1 MLYTCSFFIMKGE
14 ERMKKIKQHD
24 ERDCGAA
31 CFATIMSYYGSCI
44 TLQEARKRVHTDING
59 TTIYNIVSAA
69 HDIKMKADA
78 YEGAYSDLLDSIKDG
93 TIKLPCI
100 VHVITEDNLEH
111 FLVLLKA
118 SGRKVKVFDPGR
130 GKISYSV
137 ENFCHFWT
145 GHVIDIRPDNAYVP
159 LKTSVDRKVYHS
171 ILKAMVPK
179 YIIAVCMSLAVVVI
193 SVLGTLGYQIVVDGF
208 MSQRSQQVSENIVDV
223 EESEEIHSEGD
234 LHAEEEADFGAFNK
248 TFNKLDK
255 DVPLEK
261 LYDNFRMVIIV
272 LAGLYILQF
281 FIQLLRD
288 VIIASMSKKAD
299 KSVMRLYTD
308 KILKLPLDFF
318 QNITSGELISRF
330 SDLSAVRSLFTEY
343 SLAII
348 FDVIV
353 FVCGSIMMC
362 IINSTLF
369 LIILGVAVLYA
380 ILIYGFSHSI
390 SKVNTRYMSKN
401 AKTVSDFKELTD
413 GIETIRL
420 SCGEDVIKNRLLN
433 DYDNIT
439 QIGFHGN
446 VLFSL
451 QNSFAIVLESA
462 SAILALYVGS
472 LLVREG
478 VLSMGYLITFSMLI
492 SYMLSPI
499 NNLVE
504 AQPSVQKAIVA
515 MRRLN
520 DVVFV
525 NDEDEAVGNGGLMMG
540 DIEFDNV
547 SFSYVE
553 DCPVISDANIK
564 IRKGEKVLLNG
575 TNGCGKSTLVRLI
588 LAIYA
593 PDNGEIRINNRNIQ
607 SIPKHYLRKKISYIP
622 QDVFILSD
630 TIYENIAMGNPE
642 VSDEDIVTALN
653 LVGLDEYV
661 KQLPAG
667 LDAYLYENGRNLS
680 GGQKQ
685 KIAIA
690 RALVRDPEILIL
702 DETLSQI
709 EAETRARIVN
719 AIFRKYPKMTCVLI
733 SHDREVHSLCDRVIE
748 L

>member
-1 MLYTCSFFIMKGE
+1 
-14 ERMKKIKQHD
+14 MKKIKQHD

-59 TTIYNIVSAA
+59 TSIYNIVSAA
-69 HDIKMKADA
+69 HDIKMKSDA
-78 YEGAYSDLLDSIKDG
+78 YEGDYNGLLDSMKDG

-100 VHVITEDNLEH
+100 VHVITEDDLEH
-111 FLVLLKA
+111 FLILLKA
-118 SGRKVKVFDPGR
+118 SGRRVKVFDPGK

-137 ENFCHFWT
+137 DHFCHLWS
-145 GHVIDIRPDNAYVP
+145 GHVIDIRPDTEYVP
-159 LKTSVDRKVYHS
+159 VKTSVDKKVYQS
-171 ILKAMVPK
+171 ILTAMVPK
-179 YIIAVCMSLAVVVI
+179 YLIAVCLSLAVVII

-208 MSQRSQQVSENIVDV
+208 MSQQSQQVGENVVDT
-223 EESEEIHSEGD
+223 EEAEDIHSDEDMHGEEG
-234 LHAEEEADFGAFNK
+234 ADFGAFNK
-248 TFNKLDK
+248 TFKKLDNN
-255 DVPLEK
+255 VPLEK
-261 LYDNFRMVIIV
+261 LYDNFKLVIIV
-272 LAGLYILQF
+272 LASLYILQF
-281 FIQLLRD
+281 FIQLMRD
-288 VIIASMSKKAD
+288 IIIALMSKRAD
-299 KSVMRLYTD
+299 KSVMRLYTE

-330 SDLSAVRSLFTEY
+330 SDLSAVRNLFAEY
-343 SLAII
+343 SLTII
-348 FDVIV
+348 FDIIV

-369 LIILGVAVLYA
+369 LIILGVAILYA

-390 SKVNTRYMSKN
+390 SKVNTRYMSRN
-401 AKTVSDFKELTD
+401 AKTISDFKELAD

-420 SCGEDVIKNRLLN
+420 GCGEDVIKNRLFS

-439 QIGFHGN
+439 QIGFGGN
-446 VLFSL
+446 VLYSL
-451 QNSFAIVLESA
+451 QNSFAIILESA

-478 VLSMGYLITFSMLI
+478 VLTMGYLITFSMLI

-525 NDEDEAVGNGGLMMG
+525 GDEDENAGDNGIMLG
-540 DIEFDNV
+540 DIEFNNV

-553 DCPVISDANIK
+553 DCPVITNANIK

-575 TNGCGKSTLVRLI
+575 ANGCGKSTLVRLI
-588 LAIYA
+588 LAIHE
-593 PDNGEIRINNRNIQ
+593 PDNGEILINNRNIQ
-607 SIPKHYLRKKISYIP
+607 SIPKYHLRKKISYIP
-622 QDVFILSD
+622 QDVFILSE
-630 TIYENIAMGNPE
+630 TIHENITMGNAE
-642 VSDEDIVTALN
+642 VSDEDIEAAIK
-653 LVGLDEYV
+653 LVGLGEYV
-661 KQLPAG
+661 EQLPAG
-667 LDAYLYENGRNLS
+667 LDTYLYENGRNLS

-690 RALVRDPEILIL
+690 RALVRKPEILIL

-709 EAETRARIVN
+709 ESDNRIHIIDN
-719 AIFRKYPKMTCVLI
+719 IFMKYPEMTCILI
-733 SHDREVHSLCDRVIE
+733 SHDRELETVCNREIE